1 MTLGLAFILILL
13 VAAAIGGIS
22 YVRAARLR
30 EGGRLHSLPAYH
42 AAHAVLWILAPA
54 LLVLAAW
61 TPLQNRLVDEAVL
74 ATPEGQAL
82 PDFAMQRDTILA
94 EARQIANREIEA
106 GFNPESTA
114 IAPLIKEA
122 EDRYSSIGGVAAILF
137 ALGAAG
143 LLFVRKRDR
152 QFRARTSVEKWMTG
166 LLIAASMI
174 AIFTTLGI
182 VLSLLFESLRFFA
195 LVPPS
200 EFLFGLTWS
209 PQVAIRADQAGS
221 SGAFGSMKPVMMSTR
236 RP

>member
-94 EARQIANREIEA
+94 NETDFTAR
-106 GFNPESTA
+106 FNTG
-114 IAPLIKEA
+114 
-122 EDRYSSIGGVAAILF
+122 SIGHAVVT
-137 ALGAAG
+137 G
-143 LLFVRKRDR
+143 LEADTEYQKNY
-152 QFRARTSVEKWMTG
+152 ARTS
-166 LLIAASMI
+166 
-174 AIFTTLGI
+174 
-182 VLSLLFESLRFFA
+182 
-195 LVPPS
+195 PC
-200 EFLFGLTWS
+200 
-209 PQVAIRADQAGS
+209 
-221 SGAFGSMKPVMMSTR
+221 
-236 RP
+236 